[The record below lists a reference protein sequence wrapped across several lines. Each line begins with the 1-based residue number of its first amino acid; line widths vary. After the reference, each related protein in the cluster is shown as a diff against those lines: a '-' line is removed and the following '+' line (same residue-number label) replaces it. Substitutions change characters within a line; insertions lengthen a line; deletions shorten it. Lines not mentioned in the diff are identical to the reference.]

1 MLTKDA
7 MQRLVILAAW
17 RPDTI
22 GDAFA
27 QIGAIAAAMER
38 ASPSQRARY
47 RVSWVEKRNA
57 IHRAQTYTTRREADE
72 AAYDLRCCGDLTG
85 VTVERV
91 TVEGDET
98 PRDPAD
104 GEAIRSIHDREAYVA
119 LGRSNTTPG
128 GTDFDTLAWAL
139 SATVARVA
147 DAATEQELAQVL
159 AWVREGEASR

>member
-1 MLTKDA
+1 MTSESTTHERD
-7 MQRLVILAAW
+7 ILAEPCGECGGRITPADLSH
-17 RPDTI
+17 RIRKVRGRAYHYPAGVLIPTCEQC
-22 GDAFA
+22 DAVWMD
-27 QIGAIAAAMER
+27 AAL
-38 ASPSQRARY
+38 SDLVTARM
-47 RVSWVEKRNA
+47 VP
-57 IHRAQTYTTRREADE
+57 
-72 AAYDLRCCGDLTG
+72 
-85 VTVERV
+85 
-91 TVEGDET
+91 VEGDET
-98 PRDPAD
+98 ARDPAD